1 MDFYIKPAL
10 MKLPVPPNKVE
21 RLSEVDEILKFFIH
35 VFLQDGKF
43 DYIGGHNSPTLAD
56 LRY

>member
-1 MDFYIKPAL
+1 

-35 VFLQDGKF
+35 VFLQDGKC